1 MKTSKCESLLP
12 WTSPVLGI
20 RIPVGSLGGS
30 PLLSQ
35 APAGGQS
42 RPGAE
47 RVAVWE
53 QGLEAGGCGV
63 GRQARQGGAV
73 SCGLLW
79 STLVSE
85 VTVSAI
91 PEAS

>member
-1 MKTSKCESLLP
+1 M
-12 WTSPVLGI
+12 
-20 RIPVGSLGGS
+20 
-30 PLLSQ
+30 SQ
-35 APAGGQS
+35 AQAVGQS

-53 QGLEAGGCGV
+53 QGLEAGGRGV

-79 STLVSE
+79 NTLVSE
-85 VTVSAI
+85 VTVSSI
-91 PEAS
+91 PEVS